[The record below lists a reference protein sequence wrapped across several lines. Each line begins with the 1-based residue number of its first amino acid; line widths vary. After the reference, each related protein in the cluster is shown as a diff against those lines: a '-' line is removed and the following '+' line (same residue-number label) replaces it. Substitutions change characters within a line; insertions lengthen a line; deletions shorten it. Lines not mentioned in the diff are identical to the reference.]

1 MRIVKRILLGLVI
14 VAAVLVAVAFILPR
28 YATVFRSIEIAAP
41 PATIYPYVSDLRRM
55 NEWSPWMELDP
66 NAEITF
72 TGPTEGVGQTMQW
85 KSEDPKVG
93 SGSQTITRLEPD
105 LEVESSL
112 DFGSQGTAMA
122 SIDLESMGPGT
133 RVTWGFTSDLG
144 FNPVARYFGLMF
156 DQWIGAD
163 YERGLAKLKTVVEAA
178 TPGQPIA
185 PAG

>member
-14 VAAVLVAVAFILPR
+14 VAAMLVVVAFLLPR
-28 YATVFRSIEIAAP
+28 HATVFRSTEINAPVAA
-41 PATIYPYVSDLRRM
+41 IYPYVSDLRRL

-72 TGPTEGVGQTMQW
+72 TGPTEGVGQTMMW
-85 KSEDPKVG
+85 ESDNPAVG
-93 SGSQTITRLEPD
+93 SGSQTITRLEPNQ
-105 LEVESSL
+105 EVESSL

-122 SIDLESMGPGT
+122 SIDLESTGPGT
-133 RVTWGFTSDLG
+133 KVTWGFTSDLG

-163 YERGLAKLKTVVEAA
+163 YERGLAKLKSVAEAA
-178 TPGQPIA
+178 KAGQPA
-185 PAG
+185 PGG

>member
-41 PATIYPYVSDLRRM
+41 PAAIFPYVSDLRRM

-85 KSEDPKVG
+85 KSDDPKVG

-112 DFGSQGTAMA
+112 DFGSQGMAMA

-133 RVTWGFTSDLG
+133 KVTWGFTSDLG

-156 DQWIGAD
+156 DQWIGTD

-178 TPGQPIA
+178 PPGQPAA